1 MLDILLTTS
10 NSDVDLNICPDD
22 NGGDV
27 RTPFEYPDAIYHTD
41 DDDNCN
47 TI

>member
-10 NSDVDLNICPDD
+10 NGDVNLNICPDD
-22 NGGDV
+22 NGDNILTLV
-27 RTPFEYPDAIYHTD
+27 EYPDAIYHAD

-47 TI
+47 TM